1 MTNEKPEVW
10 NDHKIIY
17 LQPIKEADYSDGR
30 LWCQDEVWQGNGVK
44 YTRANEWQPIDT
56 APKEK
61 DDTGLSP
68 RIMLGFAPDEEDYTL
83 PSCEGYWRNSEK
95 PGWVSCMDPDVPNPY
110 SQPTHWMPLPEP
122 PKSP

>member
-1 MTNEKPEVW
+1 M
-10 NDHKIIY
+10 
-17 LQPIKEADYSDGR
+17 SDTVTGAHAAETYGATSTVETDQWR
-30 LWCQDEVWQGNGVK
+30 PM
-44 YTRANEWQPIDT
+44 AT

-83 PSCEGYWRNSEK
+83 PSCEGYWRNSQK

-110 SQPTHWMPLPEP
+110 SQPTHWMPLPP
-122 PKSP
+122 PPTGDSKTT